1 MRWTSAS
8 RATSPATAKASPP
21 AFLTSATVSSAAA
34 LLISPT
40 TTRAPSSAKRSEAS
54 RPMPIPAP
62 VMSTIFP
69 LSLDPIPS
77 LLRALGSRPPHPQPA
92 SPCPLPL
99 RGRGFETPSP
109 LWGEGRGEGLKS
121 CALDALE
128 MADELP
134 VGHRLVEGL
143 LLEPPMLKVMLDHLV
158 AERLARHPRAPE
170 LVERLPERLGDL
182 RQRRVFVGIALV
194 DLGRLELLLDAVQPR
209 RDGGGEG
216 QVRIG
221 VGTGDAV
228 LDAKARVLAAE
239 PEAAGPVVPAAGDSR
254 RREGARLVALVG
266 IDGGRVEV
274 GELAR
279 HGYLSR

>member
-8 RATSPATAKASPP
+8 TATSPATARASPP

-34 LLISPT
+34 VLMSPT
-40 TTRAPSSAKRSEAS
+40 TTRAPSSAKRRAAS

-62 VMSTIFP
+62 VMSAIFP
-69 LSLDPIPS
+69 LSLDPIPF
-77 LLRALGSRPPHPQPA
+77 PPPP
-92 SPCPLPL
+92 SPPP
-99 RGRGFETPSP
+99 RGGRGFKPPSP

-121 CALDALE
+121 CNLDPLE

-143 LLEPPMLKVMLDHLV
+143 LLEPPMLEVMLDHLV
-158 AERLARHPRAPE
+158 AEGLARHPRAPE

-194 DLGRLELLLDAVQPR
+194 DLRRLELLLDAVQPR
-209 RDGGGEG
+209 RDGGGKG

-221 VGTGDAV
+221 VSTGDTV
-228 LDAKARVLAAE
+228 LDAEARVLAAE

-254 RREGARLVALVG
+254 RREGARLVALV
-266 IDGGRVEV
+266 
-274 GELAR
+274 
-279 HGYLSR
+279 

>member
-8 RATSPATAKASPP
+8 TATSPATARASPP

-34 LLISPT
+34 VLMSPT
-40 TTRAPSSAKRSEAS
+40 TTRAPSSAKRRAAS

-62 VMSTIFP
+62 VMSAIFP
-69 LSLDPIPS
+69 LSLDPIPF
-77 LLRALGSRPPHPQPA
+77 LLRPY
-92 SPCPLPL
+92 PLPL
-99 RGRGFETPSP
+99 GGRGFETPSP

-121 CALDALE
+121 CNLDPLE

-143 LLEPPMLKVMLDHLV
+143 LLEPPMLEVMLDHLV
-158 AERLARHPRAPE
+158 AEGLARHPRAPE
-170 LVERLPERLGDL
+170 LVERIAQSLGNL
-182 RQRRVFVGIALV
+182 RQLRARIRVPLEHRRQ
-194 DLGRLELLLDAVQPR
+194 LELLLDAVQPR

-221 VGTGDAV
+221 IGAGDAV
-228 LDAKARVLAAE
+228 LDPEARVLAAE
-239 PEAAGPVVPAAGDSR
+239 PEAAGAVVPPPRDPRG
-254 RREGARLVALVG
+254 REGARLVALVG

-279 HGYLSR
+279 HGYLPREPVLE